1 MVEKNLKFS
10 LEEENTQNGASY
22 EEILNNV
29 EEESKIC
36 KNPIDNIWGSYGMD
50 DMYMDQFLSLEI
62 DYNENYRKKEL
73 EKIMDYYELSK
84 RKKRKEEII
93 QDIIIFESAEEN
105 QEIVNRRKTLWFY
118 MEEIK
123 NDNYLSKFL
132 ILD

>member
-10 LEEENTQNGASY
+10 LEEDEIDSAASY
-22 EEILNNV
+22 EDILNNV

-36 KNPIDNIWGSYGMD
+36 KNPVDCGWSGYGVD
-50 DMYMDQFLSLEI
+50 DMYMDQFLTMEI
-62 DYNENYRKKEL
+62 DYNENYKKTEL
-73 EKIMDYYELSK
+73 EKIMDYYGLSK

-93 QDIIIFESAEEN
+93 HDIIIFENTEEN

-118 MEEIK
+118 MQEIK